1 MENIIYRNNE
11 GIEYIQFKR
20 LLEYPEVTH
29 CYTMRSNNQLNFQIK
44 NIDFFRQS
52 CDRILKSLNLE
63 NTAVVRTYQTH
74 TDTVEK
80 IEKVKNIDELKD
92 VDGVVTNKKDIA
104 LLTTSADCISFLL
117 YDPVKKAIGSIHSG
131 WKGTL
136 KRII

>member
-1 MENIIYRNNE
+1 MSIRRNRYGKYNYRNNE

-63 NTAVVRTYQTH
+63 NTDCCKEH
-74 TDTVEK
+74 IKHITDTVEK

-92 VDGVVTNKKDIA
+92 VDGVVTNKKDIC
-104 LLTTSADCISFLL
+104 TSYNFCRLYFISL
-117 YDPVKKAIGSIHSG
+117 I
-131 WKGTL
+131 
-136 KRII
+136 

>member
-52 CDRILKSLNLE
+52 CDRILKSLNL
-63 NTAVVRTYQTH
+63 
-74 TDTVEK
+74 
-80 IEKVKNIDELKD
+80 IVKMM
-92 VDGVVTNKKDIA
+92 
-104 LLTTSADCISFLL
+104 SS
-117 YDPVKKAIGSIHSG
+117 
-131 WKGTL
+131 WKNSML
-136 KRII
+136 RKPM

>member
-104 LLTTSADCISFLL
+104 LLTTSADEVNPKC
-117 YDPVKKAIGSIHSG
+117 
-131 WKGTL
+131 
-136 KRII
+136 